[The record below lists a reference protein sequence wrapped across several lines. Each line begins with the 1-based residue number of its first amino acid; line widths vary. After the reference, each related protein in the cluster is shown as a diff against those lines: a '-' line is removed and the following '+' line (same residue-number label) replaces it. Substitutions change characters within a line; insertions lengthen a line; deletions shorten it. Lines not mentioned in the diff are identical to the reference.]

1 MRINILPTTKVPGW
15 LAPLKSF
22 PVFRALWST
31 WLVANVCMYT
41 NDVAAAWMMT
51 SLTTSATLIALVQTA
66 ANLPVLLLGVPSGAL
81 ADILNRK
88 HFLVFT
94 QLWLAVNAT
103 LLFFS
108 SAFDLLNP
116 TFLLILTFINGI
128 GLAMRWPVYA
138 AIVPDLVPRDSLHL
152 ALGLN
157 SIAMNASRILGP
169 LIAGLIIA
177 SIGTEFVFALNMIL
191 SLGMIW
197 IVVRWKNES
206 YVSTL
211 PGERFF
217 GAMRLGAQY
226 IRQSKPMRSILLRSF
241 LFFMQSSSLLALL
254 PVIAKDHFHGNANT
268 FTLLLSCLGFGAI
281 LVGSQLQTIRARW
294 NPNQLATYGI
304 IFLSLSSVGV
314 VLVPNIWYAAPLM
327 VMCGMSWFSVGNSL
341 STASQLSLPNWIRA
355 RGMSFY
361 QMSLMGGSALGAFV
375 WGKITTSHNVTV
387 SICLSAVFG
396 LVMLVLIRKHPV
408 NGHEVEDLTPVC
420 PIERPHPS
428 RDIDPDE
435 GPVMISMEYHVNKGH
450 VEQFKKLMARTRRS
464 RLKQGALSWSLFEDA
479 EHAGKFLEY
488 FVFETW
494 ADYLRRF
501 DRFTADDLAMQ
512 EERHRFHIDS
522 SPPKLTRRIA
532 SALKS

>member
-1 MRINILPTTKVPGW
+1 MSTHIPLLSKLPVW
-15 LAPLKSF
+15 LTPLKF
-22 PVFRALWST
+22 PAFRALWST
-31 WLVANVCMYT
+31 WLVANICMWT

-66 ANLPVLLLGVPSGAL
+66 SNLPVLLLGVPCGAL

-88 HFLVFT
+88 RFLVFT
-94 QLWLAVNAT
+94 QLWVAVNAV
-103 LLFFS
+103 LLFIS
-108 SAFDLLNP
+108 STFNLLDP
-116 TFLLILTFINGI
+116 GLLLVLTFVNGV

-138 AIVPDLVPRDSLHL
+138 SIIPEIIPRDSLHL
-152 ALGLN
+152 ALGMN
-157 SIAMNASRILGP
+157 SIAMNTSRILGP

-177 SIGTEFVFALNMIL
+177 SIGTEYVFALNMIL
-191 SLGMIW
+191 SLGATW
-197 IVVRWKNES
+197 IVVKWKNQS

-226 IRQSKPMRSILLRSF
+226 IRQSRPMRSILLRSF
-241 LFFMQSSSLLALL
+241 LFYTQSSCLLALL
-254 PVIAKDHFHGNANT
+254 PVIAKDHFEGNANT
-268 FTLLLSCLGFGAI
+268 FTLLLSALGFGAI
-281 LVGSQLQTIRARW
+281 LAGSQLQHLRVRW
-294 NPNQLATYGI
+294 KPQQLATYGI
-304 IFLSLSSVGV
+304 IILSLSSVGV
-314 VLVPNIWYAAPLM
+314 VLVPGIWYALPLM
-327 VMCGMSWFSVGNSL
+327 VVSGMSWFCVANTLGTS
-341 STASQLSLPNWIRA
+341 SQLSLPNWIRA

-361 QMSLMGGSALGAFV
+361 QMSLMGGSAIGAFL
-375 WGKITTSHNVTV
+375 WGKITSSSNVTASV
-387 SICLSAVFG
+387 CISAIFG
-396 LVMLVLIRKHPV
+396 LIALAAIRKHRID
-408 NGHEVEDLTPVC
+408 GYAGEDLSPVC
-420 PIERPHPS
+420 PIERPHPA

-450 VEQFKKLMARTRRS
+450 SEEFKKLMAKTRRS

-522 SPPKLTRRIA
+522 SPPKATRRIA
-532 SALKS
+532 SAIKS

>member
-1 MRINILPTTKVPGW
+1 MSILSSAPSNNPGW
-15 LAPLKSF
+15 LAPLKQF

-31 WLVANVCMYT
+31 WLVANICMYT

-51 SLTTSATLIALVQTA
+51 SLTTSATLIALIQTA
-66 ANLPVLLLGVPSGAL
+66 SNLPVLLLGVPSGAL

-94 QLWLAVNAT
+94 QLWLAANAT
-103 LLFFS
+103 LLFVS
-108 SAFDLLNP
+108 STLGLLDP
-116 TFLLILTFINGI
+116 VFLLILTFINGV

-138 AIVPDLVPRDSLHL
+138 AIIPEIIPRDSLHL

-177 SIGTEFVFALNMIL
+177 SIGTEFVFALNMVL
-191 SLGMIW
+191 SLGMTW
-197 IVVRWKNES
+197 IVIRWKNQN

-241 LFFMQSSSLLALL
+241 LFYMQSSSLLALL
-254 PVIAKDHFHGNANT
+254 PVIAKDHFQGNANT

-281 LVGSQLQTIRARW
+281 LVGTQLQYLRAHW
-294 NPNQLATYGI
+294 NPNQLTTYGI
-304 IFLSLSSVGV
+304 IFLSISSVGV
-314 VLVPNIWYAAPLM
+314 VLAPNLWYAAPAII
-327 VMCGMSWFSVGNSL
+327 VSGMSWFCVGNTL

-361 QMSLMGGSALGAFV
+361 QMSLMGGSAIGAFI
-375 WGKITTSHNVTV
+375 WGKVTSSTDVTTS
-387 SICLSAVFG
+387 IGISAIFG
-396 LVMLVLIRKHPV
+396 LIALVLIRKHPV

-428 RDIDPDE
+428 RDIDPNE
-435 GPVMISMEYHVNKGH
+435 GPVMISMEYHINKGH
-450 VEQFKKLMARTRRS
+450 VEQFKKLMAKTRRS

-522 SPPKLTRRIA
+522 SPPKVTRRIA
-532 SALKS
+532 SSIKN

>member
-1 MRINILPTTKVPGW
+1 MSISLLRPSKIPAW
-15 LAPLKSF
+15 LAPLSI
-22 PVFRALWST
+22 PVFRALWTT

-66 ANLPVLLLGVPSGAL
+66 ANLPVLMFGLPSGAL

-94 QLWLAVNAT
+94 QLWLAINAT
-103 LLFFS
+103 LLFLS
-108 SAFDLLNP
+108 SAFNLLDP
-116 TFLLILTFINGI
+116 IFLLLLTFINGV

-138 AIVPDLVPRDSLHL
+138 AIVPDLVPRDTLHL

-177 SIGTEFVFALNMIL
+177 WIGTEYVFALNMIL
-191 SLGMIW
+191 SLAMTV
-197 IVVRWKNES
+197 IVLRWKNES
-206 YVSTL
+206 YISTL

-217 GAMRLGAQY
+217 GAMRVGAQY
-226 IRQSKPMRSILLRSF
+226 IRQSKPMRAILARSF
-241 LFFMQSSSLLALL
+241 LFYMQSSSLLALL
-254 PVIAKDHFHGNANT
+254 PIIAKSHFDGDANT

-281 LVGSQLQTIRARW
+281 IVGSQLQYLRRKFSPQQMAS
-294 NPNQLATYGI
+294 YGI
-304 IFLSLSSVGV
+304 IFLSLSSAGL
-314 VLVPNIWYAAPLM
+314 VLSPSLWYGAPIMILS
-327 VMCGMSWFSVGNSL
+327 GMSWFSVGNTL

-355 RGMSFY
+355 RGISFY

-375 WGKITTSHNVTV
+375 WGKITNLTDVTTGV
-387 SICLSAVFG
+387 IVGAIFG
-396 LVMLVLIRKHPV
+396 IIALALVRNHRIH
-408 NGHEVEDLTPVC
+408 GHESEDLTPVC

-428 RDIDPDE
+428 RDIDPQE
-435 GPVMISMEYHVNKGH
+435 GPVMISVEYHIH
-450 VEQFKKLMARTRRS
+450 QEQAPQFRRLMAKTRRS

-501 DRFTADDLAMQ
+501 DRFTADDLQMQ

-532 SALKS
+532 TQLKQ

>member
-1 MRINILPTTKVPGW
+1 MSAHSLPPSKMPLW
-15 LAPLKSF
+15 LAPLKI
-22 PVFRALWST
+22 PVFRALWTT

-66 ANLPVLLLGVPSGAL
+66 ANLPVLLLGLPSGAL

-94 QLWLAVNAT
+94 QLWLAINAT

-108 SAFDLLNP
+108 SVFNLLDP
-116 TFLLILTFINGI
+116 IFLLLLTFINGV

-138 AIVPDLVPRDSLHL
+138 AIVPDLVPRDTLHL

-177 SIGTEFVFALNMIL
+177 GIGTEYVFALNMVL
-191 SLGMIW
+191 SLAMSA
-197 IVVRWKNES
+197 IVLRWKNES
-206 YVSTL
+206 YISTL

-217 GAMRLGAQY
+217 GAMRVGTQY
-226 IRQSKPMRSILLRSF
+226 IKQSKPMRSILVRSF
-241 LFFMQSSSLLALL
+241 LFYMQSSSLLALL
-254 PVIAKDHFHGNANT
+254 PVIAKSHFDGDANT

-281 LVGSQLQTIRARW
+281 IVGSQLHYLREKFTPQQMAS
-294 NPNQLATYGI
+294 YGI
-304 IFLSLSSVGV
+304 IFLSISSAGV
-314 VLVPNIWYAAPLM
+314 VLAPNLWYAAPIM
-327 VMCGMSWFSVGNSL
+327 IVSGMSWFSVGNTL

-375 WGKITTSHNVTV
+375 WGKITNSTDVTTGV
-387 SICLSAVFG
+387 VASAIFGVVALVF
-396 LVMLVLIRKHPV
+396 IRKHRIH
-408 NGHEVEDLTPVC
+408 GHEGEDLSPVC

-428 RDIDPDE
+428 RDIDPHE
-435 GPVMISMEYHVNKGH
+435 GPVMISIEYHIHK
-450 VEQFKKLMARTRRS
+450 EQADSFRKLMAKTRGS

-512 EERHRFHIDS
+512 EERHRLHIDS

-532 SALKS
+532 TQLKQ

>member
-1 MRINILPTTKVPGW
+1 MW
-15 LAPLKSF
+15 A
-22 PVFRALWST
+22 
-31 WLVANVCMYT
+31 

-66 ANLPVLLLGVPSGAL
+66 SNLPVLLLGVPCGAL

-88 HFLVFT
+88 RFFVFT
-94 QLWLAVNAT
+94 QLWVAVTAIILFVCAT
-103 LLFFS
+103 FKLL
-108 SAFDLLNP
+108 DPNL
-116 TFLLILTFINGI
+116 LLILTFINGI

-138 AIVPDLVPRDSLHL
+138 SIIPEIIPRDSLHL

-157 SIAMNASRILGP
+157 SIAMNTSRILGP
-169 LIAGLIIA
+169 LIAGFIIA
-177 SIGTEFVFALNMIL
+177 AIGTEFVFALNMIL
-191 SLGMIW
+191 SLLATW
-197 IVVRWKNES
+197 IVMRWKNQS

-226 IRQSKPMRSILLRSF
+226 IRQSRPMRSILLRSF
-241 LFFMQSSSLLALL
+241 LFYTQSSCLLALL
-254 PVIAKDHFHGNANT
+254 PVIAKDHFEGNANT
-268 FTLLLSCLGFGAI
+268 FTLLLSSLGLGAI
-281 LVGSQLQTIRARW
+281 VAGSQLQHLRVRW
-294 NPNQLATYGI
+294 RPQELASYGI
-304 IFLSLSSVGV
+304 IILSTSSVGV
-314 VLVPNIWYAAPLM
+314 VLVPSIWYALPLM
-327 VMCGMSWFSVGNSL
+327 VIAGMSWFCVANTLG
-341 STASQLSLPNWIRA
+341 TASQLSLPNWIRA

-361 QMSLMGGSALGAFV
+361 QMSLMGGSAIGAFL
-375 WGKITTSHNVTV
+375 WGAITSSSNVTTS
-387 SICLSAVFG
+387 ICISSVFG
-396 LVMLVLIRKHPV
+396 LVALVSIRKHRLD
-408 NGHEVEDLTPVC
+408 GHTSEDLSPVC

-435 GPVMISMEYHVNKGH
+435 GPVMISMEYHINKSH
-450 VEQFKKLMARTRRS
+450 VDDFKKLMVKTRRS

-479 EHAGKFLEY
+479 EHQGKFLEY

-501 DRFTADDLAMQ
+501 DRFTADDLLMQ

-532 SALKS
+532 AAIKS

>member
-1 MRINILPTTKVPGW
+1 
-15 LAPLKSF
+15 
-22 PVFRALWST
+22 
-31 WLVANVCMYT
+31 MYT

-66 ANLPVLLLGVPSGAL
+66 SNLPVLLLGVPSGAL

-94 QLWLAVNAT
+94 QLWLAANAT
-103 LLFFS
+103 LLFIS
-108 SAFDLLNP
+108 SAFGLLDP
-116 TFLLILTFINGI
+116 IFLLVLTFINGV

-177 SIGTEFVFALNMIL
+177 SIGTEFVFALNMVL
-191 SLGMIW
+191 SLGMTW
-197 IVVRWKNES
+197 IVVRWKNQS

-226 IRQSKPMRSILLRSF
+226 IRQSKPMRSILIRSF
-241 LFFMQSSSLLALL
+241 LFYMQSSSLLALL

-281 LVGSQLQTIRARW
+281 LVGSQLQAFRARW
-294 NPNQLATYGI
+294 DPNQLATYGI
-304 IFLSLSSVGV
+304 IFLSISSAGA
-314 VLVPNIWYAAPLM
+314 VLAPNIWYAVPIM
-327 VMCGMSWFSVGNSL
+327 IVSGMSWFCVGNTL

-361 QMSLMGGSALGAFV
+361 QMSLMGGSAIGAFV
-375 WGKITTSHNVTV
+375 WGKIANSSDVTTS
-387 SICLSAVFG
+387 IGISAIFG
-396 LVMLVLIRKHPV
+396 LVTLVMIRKHLV

-428 RDIDPDE
+428 REINPNE
-435 GPVMISMEYHVNKGH
+435 GPVMISMEYHINKGH
-450 VEQFKKLMARTRRS
+450 TDQFKKLMAKTRRS

-479 EHAGKFLEY
+479 EHEGKFLEH

-532 SALKS
+532 SSIKN